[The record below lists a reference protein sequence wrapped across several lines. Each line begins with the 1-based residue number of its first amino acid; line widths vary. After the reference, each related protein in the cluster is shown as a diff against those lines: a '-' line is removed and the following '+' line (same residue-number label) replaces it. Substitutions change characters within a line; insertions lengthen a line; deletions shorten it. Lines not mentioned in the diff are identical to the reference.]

1 MVLNQMLNLYAKYGF
16 KPMLRFTLVL
26 NYSLKLLPYH
36 SICYHGNI
44 LLISLVV
51 FYSTFSRIEK

>member
-1 MVLNQMLNLYAKYGF
+1 MVLNQTLNLYAKYGF

-26 NYSLKLLPYH
+26 NLLLYH

-44 LLISLVV
+44 LLISVVNVNIRHLVW
-51 FYSTFSRIEK
+51 FKT